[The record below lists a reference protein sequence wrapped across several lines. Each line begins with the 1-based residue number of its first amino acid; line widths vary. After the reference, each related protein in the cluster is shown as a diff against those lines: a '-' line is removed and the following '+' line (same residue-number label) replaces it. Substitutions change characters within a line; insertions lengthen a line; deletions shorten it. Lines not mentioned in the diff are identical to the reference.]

1 MFLPDTRTVYLVLSV
16 FSSFAP
22 APLPAFADAVLS
34 PQCQCSGAHRGSLA
48 GDSEV
53 IPLIN
58 FTSSSNLRYSR
69 SSRTS
74 RAPTHKPR
82 AVGRSHRGPESPLG
96 RGPPRVAPRHS
107 CSWALPGGPA
117 GAPPAPGHVEQHG
130 RLPSCLSAQG
140 LDSIPRLLL
149 WSTPPPVPTLHQT
162 AQSTP
167 SFSSNFASLGK
178 PAYHPSPLG
187 WGRSCPFFALQSTFP
202 RLTSCPA
209 WTCQGVHGGSKVP

>member
-149 WSTPPPVPTLHQT
+149 WSTPPPAPHSPPNCPVHSKFQLKLR
-162 AQSTP
+162 
-167 SFSSNFASLGK
+167 FLGEACL
-178 PAYHPSPLG
+178 PPL
-187 WGRSCPFFALQSTFP
+187 PP
-202 RLTSCPA
+202 RLGQIVSLLCSS
-209 WTCQGVHGGSKVP
+209 VHLSQTHQLSRLDLSGGTRWQ